1 MTLGSLDVSS
11 QFTEALKNTRQA
23 VDDLRKFVDDN
34 DSQIRETL
42 AKVDLKSTDLDA
54 VIYGNARQDTPG
66 LLKRVQTLEK
76 LVEEIERGRA
86 EQKATLK
93 GIQIGLTL
101 TGAAGVGTLITVLT
115 QILGG

>member
-1 MTLGSLDVSS
+1 MTAELATPHLPDAIKDV
-11 QFTEALKNTRQA
+11 RQA
-23 VDDLRKFVDDN
+23 VNDLRLFVDRN
-34 DSQIRETL
+34 DSEIRETL
-42 AKVDLKSTDLDA
+42 AGVSLKSTDLEA

-76 LVEEIERGRA
+76 LVEEIERSRT

-93 GIQIGLTL
+93 GIQLGLGL